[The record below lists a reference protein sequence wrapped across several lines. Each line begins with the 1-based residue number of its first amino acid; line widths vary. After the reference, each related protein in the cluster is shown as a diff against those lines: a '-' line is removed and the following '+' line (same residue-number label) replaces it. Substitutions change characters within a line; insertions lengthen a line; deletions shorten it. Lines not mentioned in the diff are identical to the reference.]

1 MTTPTILLA
10 GSGVAIGDVV
20 RVARAAASV
29 ALDPAARAR
38 VTAARAIVEHLA
50 HSGTAVYGVNS
61 ALGANT
67 GKPIA
72 AHDLAA
78 YQERAVQARA
88 VGVGPRFATDVVR
101 AMLFARSA
109 GMAVGGSGVSPAV
122 LDAIVDMLNAGVHPV
137 VPELGSIGVADLA
150 PLSHVFL
157 PLLGQGFAEY
167 RGEVLPGAAA
177 LTRAGLQPA
186 RLSAKDGVALI
197 SSNAATV
204 GQAALVLRDC
214 ADALDAMNVAAA
226 LSFEGFRASLSPLD
240 PRVQAAHPAPGQS
253 EIAVRLTALLAGSSL
268 WQAGAARRV
277 QDPLSLRCVSQ
288 VHGAALTALRSV
300 RDHVEIE
307 LNCASDSPLVVVN
320 PDEMLSNGNFHIAGL
335 SLAFDALG
343 LALAQSAMLC
353 VQRCQ
358 KLLSPAVSGLP
369 PQLTSLGPEHSGFA
383 AIQKTLVALYG
394 TIRHLANPASLDA
407 VPVSEMVEDHASM
420 APHTV
425 AKAGTLVQHLRMLV
439 ATELL
444 VAAQA
449 VDLRGLSN
457 EALGS
462 GSRHAYAAVRAR
474 VSVLDVDRAQ
484 GPDIETVCA
493 AVAAGSLPMSDLL
506 TR

>member
-1 MTTPTILLA
+1 
-10 GSGVAIGDVV
+10 
-20 RVARAAASV
+20 
-29 ALDPAARAR
+29 
-38 VTAARAIVEHLA
+38 
-50 HSGTAVYGVNS
+50 
-61 ALGANT
+61 
-67 GKPIA
+67 
-72 AHDLAA
+72 
-78 YQERAVQARA
+78 
-88 VGVGPRFATDVVR
+88 
-101 AMLFARSA
+101 
-109 GMAVGGSGVSPAV
+109 
-122 LDAIVDMLNAGVHPV
+122 
-137 VPELGSIGVADLA
+137 
-150 PLSHVFL
+150 
-157 PLLGQGFAEY
+157 
-167 RGEVLPGAAA
+167 
-177 LTRAGLQPA
+177 
-186 RLSAKDGVALI
+186 
-197 SSNAATV
+197 
-204 GQAALVLRDC
+204 
-214 ADALDAMNVAAA
+214 
-226 LSFEGFRASLSPLD
+226 
-240 PRVQAAHPAPGQS
+240 
-253 EIAVRLTALLAGSSL
+253 
-268 WQAGAARRV
+268 
-277 QDPLSLRCVSQ
+277 
-288 VHGAALTALRSV
+288 
-300 RDHVEIE
+300 
-307 LNCASDSPLVVVN
+307 VVN